1 MALPEIDLF
10 VSTKSVGCQQIRM
23 LVAEKGI
30 PCTLHD
36 IDTITAS
43 ELEPE
48 FVKFSPKGT
57 VPILVQGDVVK
68 TETADILK

>member
-1 MALPEIDLF
+1 MASPDIELF
-10 VSTKSVGCQQIRM
+10 VSTKSLGCQQVRM

-30 PCTLHD
+30 PCTIHD
-36 IDTITAS
+36 IDTIVAS

-57 VPILVQGDVVK
+57 VPILVQGNVVK